1 MDDALLRPGRFD
13 CIIPVGGLN
22 EDERATILNY
32 YLSKVNTGEVDLN
45 LIIKMTTRFT
55 PADMQYLFQQVA
67 QFAFEQELATR
78 QDFRVTTGTIL
89 EIIPKIRPSLTEDI
103 ITEFEKDSLTYARF

>member
-1 MDDALLRPGRFD
+1 MTPCLRPGRFD

-22 EDERATILNY
+22 EDERASILNY
-32 YLSKVNTGEVDLN
+32 YLAKVNAGDVDLN

-55 PADMQYLFQQVA
+55 PADMEYLFQQVA
-67 QFAFEQELATR
+67 QYAFEQELATK
-78 QDFRVTTGTIL
+78 QDFRVTTATIL
-89 EIIPKIRPSLTEDI
+89 EIIPKIRPTLTEDI